1 LQQLDE
7 VLVFIREELVN
18 SGNESHK
25 VVVVDSTWWL
35 DFTDL
40 ERAEWGIGVNVN
52 LPPRQVE
59 YFERQRPDPHGKSLI
74 DADFIYTPIFV
85 GSDHWFAGEI
95 DLTKWCLK
103 VYDCNIDLN
112 PEPLVENTLAPLTT
126 FFPRVLSLYKPLAE
140 KFEEHVGH
148 SLIYKG
154 RVYGLHQNRRWYV
167 ILPPFLFLL
176 FEKES
181 IAL

>member
-1 LQQLDE
+1 M
-7 VLVFIREELVN
+7 VN

-25 VVVVDSTWWL
+25 AVVVDSTWWL

-59 YFERQRPDPHGKSLI
+59 YFEGQRPDPHGKSWI

-85 GSDHWFAGEI
+85 GSDHWVAAEI
-95 DLTKWCLK
+95 DLTKWCLN
-103 VYDCNIDLN
+103 VYDCNIVLN
-112 PEPLVENTLAPLTT
+112 PEALVENTLAPMTT
-126 FFPRVLSLYKPLAE
+126 LFPRVLSLYKPLAE

-148 SLIYKG
+148 PLIYKG
-154 RVYGLHQNRRWYV
+154 RVYGLHQNRRGYV
-167 ILPPFLFLL
+167 ILPPFLFLP

-181 IAL
+181 IAF